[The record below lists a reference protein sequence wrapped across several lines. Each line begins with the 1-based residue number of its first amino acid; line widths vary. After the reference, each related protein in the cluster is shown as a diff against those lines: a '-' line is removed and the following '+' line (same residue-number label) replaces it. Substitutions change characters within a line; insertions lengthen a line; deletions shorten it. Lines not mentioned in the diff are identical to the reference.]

1 MNLVL
6 DLLAVHRL
14 TRLITR
20 DEITEPLR
28 ETIEKEIGTAVDAK
42 IITAATADR
51 LAYLIRCDWCA
62 SIWAA
67 GFALAMKRYLP
78 DTWANLRYVLAASTV
93 TGFIA
98 SYE

>member
-1 MNLVL
+1 MNLLL

-20 DEITEPLR
+20 DEITNPLR
-28 ETIEKEIGTAVDAK
+28 ETTEKEIGTAVTAK
-42 IITAATADR
+42 IISQSTADK
-51 LAYLIRCDWCA
+51 LIYLMGCDWCA

-67 GFALAMKRYLP
+67 SFALAMRRYMP
-78 DTWANLRYVLAASTV
+78 DFWNNLKYVLAASTV

>member
-1 MNLVL
+1 MTWIL

-20 DEITEPLR
+20 DQITEPLR
-28 ETIEKEIGTAVDAK
+28 ETIEKEIGTAVTAK
-42 IITAATADR
+42 IISQNTADK
-51 LAYLIRCDWCA
+51 LIYLMGCDWCA
-62 SIWAA
+62 SMWAGA
-67 GFALAMKRYLP
+67 VALGLKHYLP